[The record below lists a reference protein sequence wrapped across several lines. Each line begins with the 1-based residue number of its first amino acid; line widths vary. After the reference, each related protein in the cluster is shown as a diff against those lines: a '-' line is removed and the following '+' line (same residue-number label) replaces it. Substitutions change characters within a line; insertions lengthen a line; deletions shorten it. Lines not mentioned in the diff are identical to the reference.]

1 MTKPN
6 TDDTSREE
14 LEMKPTKYDWSTPRD
29 GWLIPILNRYRYGG
43 AIECRAIP
51 SEIQILIDKHTKTM
65 CDMARLDELNRIGGL
80 VLSNYEKRIAE
91 LQSTIKTNQSI

>member
-43 AIECRAIP
+43 AIECRAMTKYRAIKNK
-51 SEIQILIDKHTKTM
+51 KH
-65 CDMARLDELNRIGGL
+65 E
-80 VLSNYEKRIAE
+80 
-91 LQSTIKTNQSI
+91 